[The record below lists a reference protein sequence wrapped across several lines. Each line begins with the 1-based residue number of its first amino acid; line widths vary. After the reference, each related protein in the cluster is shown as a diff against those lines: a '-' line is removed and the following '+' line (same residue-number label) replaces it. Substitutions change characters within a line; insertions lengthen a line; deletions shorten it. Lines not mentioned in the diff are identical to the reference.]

1 MSPVVPFQREMVISI
16 DQGSYLLLPIISGIK
31 EHEKCLFSCASWNCL
46 NPLPKINRFVAWLA
60 KRTLFVAFA
69 LVLHPYCIM
78 SSVVHTGN
86 NPKQLQIIQAF
97 HKRWHPLPSRHSGR
111 WIFATTSSE
120 FMSSRC
126 CKSQTDPQIRVRQLP
141 LTRTT
146 LTDLIVIVR
155 SLPRLQRS
163 HNHQLFYVFVG
174 CRCCTFRHVVKRHLV
189 TQKQQDDDG
198 IAAVPS

>member
-1 MSPVVPFQREMVISI
+1 MVISI

-97 HKRWHPLPSRHSGR
+97 HKRWHTLPSRHSGR

-126 CKSQTDPQIRVRQLP
+126 CKAQTDTQIRVRQLP
-141 LTRTT
+141 LTQTT
-146 LTDLIVIVR
+146 LTNPIVLVWR
-155 SLPRLQRS
+155 SSWTHWP
-163 HNHQLFYVFVG
+163 HYHQLIDEFLG
-174 CRCCTFRHVVKRHLV
+174 CRRRTFTNVVGRHLV
-189 TQKQQDDDG
+189 NQQQQDYDVL
-198 IAAVPS
+198 AAAPS